1 MGRARTGLWPCRLYP
16 KILGF
21 PGGDSVPRRGL
32 EKAIGNVRI
41 PTELRS
47 TLAAFLALALIALG
61 PLAAAQT
68 APETAAPQTTAPD
81 SAPADSAELSAEI
94 MYKIL
99 VGDIALQRG
108 EPALAARAYFEAA
121 REAQDATLA
130 RRATEI
136 ALFARQR
143 AMAVDAA
150 QLWQQLDP
158 SSDRARQMVTMLG
171 QPGASGDLKGDL
183 ERLLADAAASGKT
196 LGDAFLQLNR
206 ALSAQPDKVAVYQL
220 VTDLAKPYPGV
231 PEAQLA
237 VAVAGY
243 NTGLTD
249 IEIVAASTRAVDR
262 ALELRPGWERGV
274 LVKADILAKGSS
286 ASAIDYLKAFLVE
299 VPSSRAAAS
308 ALAQLYIEQERYPD
322 ARAVFQR
329 QLDAEPSDRELE
341 YAVAALSLQMR
352 DYGNAERLFDELK
365 KVGFGE
371 PGAVAFYLGEI
382 AEETHRYDEAIAR
395 YREVTVGD
403 RAWLAKLR
411 IASVMGKQGHVASAR
426 QYLNTLEPDG
436 RDQEIELKQA
446 EAQLLEDA
454 GDYKGAYAV
463 LNEALADEPDSADLL
478 YDAAMVA
485 EKLDRLDEVEARLKR
500 VIELK
505 PDNAQA
511 LNALG
516 YTLVD
521 RTPRA
526 VEGLKLIE
534 QAHALAPSDPF
545 ILDSMGWAHFRLG
558 NLSES
563 EKFLRR
569 ALAERPDPEIAAHL
583 GEVLWAK
590 GERAN
595 AQQVWQSQLKETP
608 DNPVLLDT
616 VHRLAP

>member
-1 MGRARTGLWPCRLYP
+1 LGPAPGLQ
-16 KILGF
+16 
-21 PGGDSVPRRGL
+21 
-32 EKAIGNVRI
+32 KAIDSVRI
-41 PTELRS
+41 PNELRS
-47 TLAAFLALALIALG
+47 ILAVFLTLAVIASA
-61 PLAAAQT
+61 PLAAQPV
-68 APETAAPQTTAPD
+68 PETPAP
-81 SAPADSAELSAEI
+81 PALSPQLSAEV
-94 MYKIL
+94 MYRIL

-108 EPALAARAYFEAA
+108 EPALAARAYYEAA
-121 REAQDATLA
+121 RDAQDANLA

-143 AMAVDAA
+143 NLAVEAA
-150 QLWQQLDP
+150 QLWQKLDP

-183 ERLLADAAASGKT
+183 EHLLADAAANGKT

-206 ALSAQPDKVAVYQL
+206 ALSAQPDKVVVYRL
-220 VTDLAKPYPGV
+220 IVELAKPYPGV

-249 IEIVAASTRAVDR
+249 VEIAAAATRAVDR
-262 ALELRPGWERGV
+262 SLELRPGWERGA
-274 LVKADILAKGSS
+274 LVKADILAKDSPE
-286 ASAIDYLKAFLVE
+286 SAISYLNAFLVE
-299 VPSSRAAAS
+299 TPTSRPAAS
-308 ALAQLYIEQERYPD
+308 ALAQLYIEQERYAD

-329 QLDAEPSDRELE
+329 QLDADPADRELE
-341 YAVAALSLQMR
+341 YAVAAISLPMR
-352 DYGNAERLFDELK
+352 DYANAQRLFEDLK
-365 KVGFGE
+365 KAGFGE

-382 AEETHRYDEAIAR
+382 AEETRHYDVAIAR
-395 YREVTVGD
+395 YREVAEGD

-411 IASVMGKQGHVASAR
+411 IAAVMGKQGHVQGAR
-426 QYLNTLEPDG
+426 EFLGRLEPDG

-446 EAQLLEDA
+446 EAQLLQDA
-454 GDYKGAYAV
+454 GDYKGARAV
-463 LNEALADEPDSADLL
+463 LTAALADEPDSVELL
-478 YDAAMVA
+478 YDSAMVA
-485 EKLDRLDEVEARLKR
+485 EKLDRLDEAEAQLKR

-521 RTPRA
+521 RTERA
-526 VEGLKLIE
+526 VEGMQLIE
-534 QAHALAPSDPF
+534 RAHALAPSDPF

-590 GERAN
+590 GERDH
-595 AQQVWQSQLKETP
+595 AQEVWQLQLKETP

-616 VHRLAP
+616 VRRLAR

>member
-1 MGRARTGLWPCRLYP
+1 
-16 KILGF
+16 
-21 PGGDSVPRRGL
+21 
-32 EKAIGNVRI
+32 VRI
-41 PTELRS
+41 PIELRS
-47 TLAAFLALALIALG
+47 TLAAFLALAVIALG
-61 PLAAAQT
+61 PRAAAQT
-68 APETAAPQTTAPD
+68 APETAAPQASGPD
-81 SAPADSAELSAEI
+81 SAPAVAAELSAEI
-94 MYKIL
+94 MYKVL

-249 IEIVAASTRAVDR
+249 IEIVAASTHAVDR

-352 DYGNAERLFDELK
+352 DYGNAERLFGELK

-411 IASVMGKQGHVASAR
+411 IASVMGKQGKMASAR

-463 LNEALADEPDSADLL
+463 LNGALADEPDSADLL

-590 GERAN
+590 GERAS

>member
-1 MGRARTGLWPCRLYP
+1 VHNRNRRLW
-16 KILGF
+16 I
-21 PGGDSVPRRGL
+21 
-32 EKAIGNVRI
+32 
-41 PTELRS
+41 
-47 TLAAFLALALIALG
+47 LAALLALTAIAGGLRA
-61 PLAAAQT
+61 AAAQP
-68 APETAAPQTTAPD
+68 APE
-81 SAPADSAELSAEI
+81 APAPEFSAET
-94 MYKIL
+94 MYRIL
-99 VGDIALQRG
+99 VGEIALQRG

-143 AMAVDAA
+143 SLAVSAA
-150 QLWQQLDP
+150 QLWQKLDP

-183 ERLLADAAASGKT
+183 ERLLADAAANGNT

-206 ALSAQPDKVAVYQL
+206 ALSAQADKDAVYRL
-220 VTDLAKPYPGV
+220 ISDLAKPYPGV
-231 PEAQLA
+231 AEAHLA
-237 VAVAGY
+237 VALAGY
-243 NTGLTD
+243 NTGLTEV
-249 IEIVAASTRAVDR
+249 EIAAAAMREVDR
-262 ALELRPGWERGV
+262 ALELKPGWERAA
-274 LVKADILAKGSS
+274 LVKADILAKSS
-286 ASAIDYLKAFLVE
+286 PESAIGYLDAFLAAA
-299 VPSSRAAAS
+299 PTSRPAAS
-308 ALAQLYIEQERYPD
+308 ALAQLYIEHERYAD

-329 QLDAEPSDRELE
+329 QLDADPSDRELQ
-341 YAVAALSLQMR
+341 YAVAAISLQMK
-352 DYGNAERLFDELK
+352 DYATAERLFADLK
-365 KVGFGE
+365 KAGFGE

-382 AEETHRYDEAIAR
+382 AEETRHYDEAIAR
-395 YREVTVGD
+395 YREVGEGE

-411 IASVMGKQGHVASAR
+411 IGAVMGKQGHVDSAR
-426 QYLNTLEPDG
+426 KFLGALEPEG
-436 RDQEIELKQA
+436 RDEEIQLKQA
-446 EAQLLEDA
+446 EAQLLQDA
-454 GDYKGAYAV
+454 RDYQGAYTV
-463 LNEALADEPDSADLL
+463 LSEALVDEPDSAELL
-478 YDAAMVA
+478 YDVAMVA
-485 EKLDRLDEVEARLKR
+485 EKLDRLDEVESRLKR

-526 VEGLKLIE
+526 VEGMQLIE
-534 QAHALAPSDPF
+534 KAHALAPSDPF

-590 GERAN
+590 GERDH
-595 AQQVWQSQLKETP
+595 AQEVWQSQLKETP

-616 VHRLAP
+616 VHRLAH

>member
-1 MGRARTGLWPCRLYP
+1 M
-16 KILGF
+16 LGF

-68 APETAAPQTTAPD
+68 APETAAPQAPAPD

-286 ASAIDYLKAFLVE
+286 SSAIDYLKAFLVE

-411 IASVMGKQGHVASAR
+411 IASVMGKRGQVASAR

-463 LNEALADEPDSADLL
+463 LNEALAGEPDSADLL

>member
-1 MGRARTGLWPCRLYP
+1 M
-16 KILGF
+16 
-21 PGGDSVPRRGL
+21 
-32 EKAIGNVRI
+32 RI
-41 PTELRS
+41 SKQLRS
-47 TLAAFLALALIALG
+47 ILAAFLALAVIAAV
-61 PLAAAQT
+61 PRAASAQAASPPAPPGAAT
-68 APETAAPQTTAPD
+68 PAPPGAATPAPPDAAPPAPPETAAPTSQLT
-81 SAPADSAELSAEI
+81 AEI
-94 MYKIL
+94 MYRIL

-108 EPALAARAYFEAA
+108 QPALAARAYFEAA
-121 REAQDATLA
+121 RDAQDANLA

-143 AMAVDAA
+143 GLAVDAA

-183 ERLLADAAASGKT
+183 ERLLADAAANPKT

-206 ALSAQPDKVAVYQL
+206 ALSAQPDKTAVYRL
-220 VTDLAKPYPGV
+220 VIELAKPYPGV

-237 VAVAGY
+237 VAIAGD

-249 IEIVAASTRAVDR
+249 LEIVATATRAVDR
-262 ALELRPGWERGV
+262 ALELKPDWERAV
-274 LVKADILAKGSS
+274 LVKADILAKGSPD
-286 ASAIDYLKAFLVE
+286 SAIAYLNAFLVGA
-299 VPSSRAAAS
+299 PKSRAAAS
-308 ALAQLYIEQERYPD
+308 ALAQLYIEQERYAD

-329 QLDAEPSDRELE
+329 QLDAEPADRELE
-341 YAVAALSLQMR
+341 FAVAAISLQMR
-352 DYGNAERLFDELK
+352 DYASAQRLFEDLK
-365 KVGFGE
+365 QAGFGE

-382 AEETHRYDEAIAR
+382 AEETRHYDEAIAR
-395 YREVTVGD
+395 YKEVTEGD

-411 IASVMGKQGHVASAR
+411 IAAVMGKQGHVGDAR
-426 QYLNTLEPDG
+426 QFLNKLEPDG
-436 RDQEIELKQA
+436 RDQEIELKQS

-454 GDYKGAYAV
+454 GDYKAAYAV

-485 EKLDRLDEVEARLKR
+485 EKLDRLDEVESRLKR

-526 VEGLKLIE
+526 VEGMKLIE
-534 QAHALAPSDPF
+534 RAHALAPSDPF

-583 GEVLWAK
+583 GEVLWAE
-590 GERAN
+590 GERDH
-595 AQQVWQSQLKETP
+595 AQEVWQSQLKETP

-616 VHRLAP
+616 VRRLAR